1 MKTTFTSTG
10 LPCLVLNYG
19 KQTLPS
25 PEIQYI
31 EGEGN
36 YSLIQTSANK
46 ILTSAFTMRLFS
58 DQLASQSN
66 FFSPR
71 KGLLLNVDYLK
82 SVDCKEGVYYALMK
96 DGKSHVLS
104 RRKGK
109 AFLDY
114 LSDYKLDYLINYR

>member
-10 LPCLVLNYG
+10 LPCILLNYG

-31 EGEGN
+31 VGEGN

-58 DQLASQSN
+58 DQLSSQNN

-71 KGLLLNVDYLK
+71 KGLLVNVDYLK
-82 SVDCKEGVYYALMK
+82 SVVCKGGVIM
-96 DGKSHVLS
+96 LS
-104 RRKGK
+104 
-109 AFLDY
+109 
-114 LSDYKLDYLINYR
+114 